1 MTEYQSLSHVKWEC
15 KYHIVWCPKYRRKK
29 LYGKI
34 RRRLGEILHDLCR
47 QKGIELI
54 EGHAQADHVHLCLGI
69 PPKYSVSSIV
79 GFLKGKS
86 AIRLHREFGQSKNT
100 GKHFW
105 IRGYFVSTVGRNEET
120 IRAYIR
126 HQEESDKSQ
135 LNLPEFD

>member
-1 MTEYQSLSHVKWEC
+1 MKEYQSLSHVKWEC

-47 QKGIELI
+47 QKGVDLI
-54 EGHAQADHVHLCLGI
+54 EGHAQSDHIHLCLGI

-86 AIRLHREFGQSKNT
+86 AIRLHQEFSRAKNS

-105 IRGYFVSTVGRNEET
+105 IRGYFVSTVGRDEET
-120 IRAYIR
+120 IRAYIK
-126 HQEESDKSQ
+126 HQDDSDKGQ